1 MRVTKQPSKKVLFD
15 AIDLIESFVHFQDH
29 DIAKQLRKHT
39 GQLNELPTTS
49 SSREKQSA
57 IPSFFKTCVTE
68 QDFLKKGAPT
78 SICHFFRP
86 SVRPSVRP
94 IVRRAPYLRNRRS
107 SDHNFWY
114 TCVK

>member
-15 AIDLIESFVHFQDH
+15 AIDLIESFAHFQND

-39 GQLNELPTTS
+39 GQFNELPTT

-57 IPSFFKTCVTE
+57 IPSSFKTCVTE

-86 SVRPSVRP
+86 SDRPSRTISQEP
-94 IVRRAPYLRNRRS
+94 
-107 SDHNFWY
+107 
-114 TCVK
+114 